1 MSFIGILLA
10 LILERVLSHAIFWQR
25 PTLILGY
32 VRALMFVLPLDRLWR
47 SWLAPLLIIALP
59 LLLMSQLHGMIVN
72 PIADLLWSAGI
83 LLLCLGPRD
92 LSEDVHALLIA
103 QAAGDLQAQA
113 RLARALQAGP
123 HADPTH
129 RTLLGA
135 LFIQSH
141 ERLFGVLLWFFVL
154 GPPGAVLYRFASRL
168 PRILREA
175 EPDSQALRFA
185 ETLLD
190 LLAWIPARITAVLY
204 GLAGSFDDAIKAWRE
219 LALRHD
225 HPWRSR
231 TWAVLAEVP
240 AASLGMELADSGA
253 VVPSTLDDTLH
264 EVLRMQ
270 MRVLLIMLAGF
281 AIFATGL
288 LMQ

>member
-10 LILERVLSHAIFWQR
+10 LILERVLSHALFWQR

-32 VRALMFVLPLDRLWR
+32 VRALMAVLPLERLWR
-47 SWLAPLLIIALP
+47 SWLAPIVIVALP
-59 LLLMSQLHGMIVN
+59 LLLMAELHGMIVS
-72 PIADLLWSAGI
+72 PIIDLLWSAGI

-92 LSEDVHALLIA
+92 LSEDVHALLVA
-103 QAAGDLQAQA
+103 QASGDRQAQA
-113 RLARALQAGP
+113 MLARALQAGP
-123 HADPTH
+123 HADPTQ
-129 RTLLGA
+129 RTLIGA

-154 GPPGAVLYRFASRL
+154 GPAGAVLYRFASRM
-168 PRILREA
+168 PRILHES
-175 EPDSQALRFA
+175 EPDSQALRVA

-204 GLAGSFDDAIKAWRE
+204 GLAGSFDDAVKAWRA
-219 LALRHD
+219 LAQRHD
-225 HPWRSR
+225 HPWRTR

-240 AASLGMELADSGA
+240 AASLGMELADSGE

-270 MRVLLIMLAGF
+270 LRALLILLAGF